1 MEHIPFCSVHG
12 GNLCSTDWP
21 FWLLGDLGERTPWRP
36 WESSGFRYKK
46 WGSQNTT
53 GWWFNGGVMV
63 V

>member
-21 FWLLGDLGERTPWRP
+21 FWLLGDLGERHGGRGNHRGFVTKNGDPKTPL
-36 WESSGFRYKK
+36 
-46 WGSQNTT
+46 
-53 GWWFNGGVMV
+53 GGGLMV